1 MFKEAGIAVDGYMG
15 AQAPSGGFLAT
26 DIAVCTIEKA
36 NSLVNRL
43 MEEKKISSLGVVV
56 VDEMHMIGDGHRGY
70 LLELMLSKI
79 RFLQGNDAHEFS
91 TYSFFYLCSEK

>member
-1 MFKEAGIAVDGYMG
+1 MFKEAGVRVDGYMG
-15 AQAPSGGFLAT
+15 AQVPAGGFAAT

-43 MEEKKISSLGVVV
+43 MEEKKMSTLGVVV

-70 LLELMLSKI
+70 LLELMLTKI
-79 RFLQGNDAHEFS
+79 RFLQGKILVLGAISSISPNLLLF
-91 TYSFFYLCSEK
+91 